1 MEENS
6 AIQKLA
12 KILRCDQDT
21 LLDLEKK
28 AEKVSGK
35 AGILEKIAAENK
47 RIIEDRLMRLGFAK
61 EASAPEIY
69 SALIRKITLDDQ
81 IFVQKLGNVTANKIE
96 DCQKI
101 LDVVKNSSEKLIGY
115 FLKKEKAKELL
126 IKEPPQNV
134 LRALNYS
141 SVSEMVAKE
150 DIFEL
155 FASLRFI
162 ENNDWLNNIFFKQ
175 YENLKAEDFEEREV
189 EIRVL
194 NQKWAKAA
202 EDFVKKKYHNIS
214 HLKEF
219 GIIFVIPVSLNIPGE
234 ILRMISL
241 VLHYYYEVKFYS
253 DILRNFAKESDFA
266 LKLIAILKGDLLD
279 ERLLKSEKLQW
290 MIIQQYLAKND
301 ENDWRLFEP
310 HINPEAIHWRKA
322 ERDIVKLGEVLNGLE
337 EDFTFWENVNWVG
350 DYFKVDSNNEIL
362 VSFNLVDMVMSL
374 VKEKEMVKYLY
385 HHQEALWNKIF
396 IEYFGE
402 EKLEKQIKNN
412 LLKGYIQL

>member
-47 RIIEDRLMRLGFAK
+47 RIIEDRLMRLGLAK

-134 LRALNYS
+134 LQALNYS
-141 SVSEMVAKE
+141 SISEMVAKE

-279 ERLLKSEKLQW
+279 ERLPKSEKLQW

-385 HHQEALWNKIF
+385 HHQESLWNKIF

-412 LLKGYIQL
+412 LLKGYVQL

>member
-1 MEENS
+1 MEQNS

-12 KILRCDQDT
+12 KILRCDEDT
-21 LLDLEKK
+21 LFDLGKK

-35 AGILEKIAAENK
+35 TAILEKIAAENK
-47 RIIEDRLMRLGFAK
+47 RIIEDRLMRLGLTK

-101 LDVVKNSSEKLIGY
+101 LDVVKNSSKKLIGY

-134 LRALNYS
+134 LQALNYS
-141 SVSEMVAKE
+141 SISEMVAKE

-175 YENLKAEDFEEREV
+175 YEALKAEDFEEREV

-279 ERLLKSEKLQW
+279 ERLPKSEKLQW
-290 MIIQQYLAKND
+290 MIIQQYLAKNN

-310 HINPEAIHWRKA
+310 HINPEAIHWKKA

-350 DYFKVDSNNEIL
+350 DYFKTDSGIDVL
-362 VSFNLVDMVMSL
+362 VSFNLVDAVMSL
-374 VKEKEMVKYLY
+374 VKEKEMIKYLY

-396 IEYFGE
+396 IEYFDE